1 MNVGILGTGE
11 VARALATGFARTGH
25 AVKLGTRDPSSD
37 KVKTLVATIGPK
49 ASAGTFAD
57 AAAFA
62 DVAVLATL
70 WTGTENALRLA
81 GPDRLAGKVVIDT
94 TNALDFSQGPPPRLA
109 LGYTD
114 SAGEQVQRWL
124 PKARVVKAFNIVGN
138 AFMVQPK
145 FPDGVP
151 DMFLC
156 GNDAA
161 AKQTVGDICTAFGWP
176 PVIDLGGIEMSRYL
190 EPLALIWI
198 VYGFKTN
205 TWSHAFK
212 LLRK

>member
-1 MNVGILGTGE
+1 MKIGILGTGE

-25 AVKLGTRDPSSD
+25 EVKLGTRDPSSD
-37 KVKTLVATIGPK
+37 KVKALVAAIGPK
-49 ASAGTFAD
+49 ATAGTFAD

-70 WTGTENALRLA
+70 WAGTENALRLA

-94 TNALDFSQGPPPRLA
+94 TNALDFSQGPPPKLA
-109 LGYTD
+109 LGHTD

-124 PKARVVKAFNIVGN
+124 PMAHVVKAFNIVGN

-156 GNDAA
+156 GNDAT
-161 AKQTVGDICTAFGWP
+161 AKQAVGDICTAFGWP

-190 EPLALIWI
+190 EPLAMIWI

-212 LLRK
+212 LLRT

>member
-1 MNVGILGTGE
+1 MKIGILGTGD
-11 VARALATGFARTGH
+11 VARALAKGFALTGH
-25 AVKLGTRDPSSD
+25 EVKFGTRDPSSD
-37 KVKTLVATIGPK
+37 KAKPL
-49 ASAGTFAD
+49 SAVSFAD
-57 AAAFA
+57 AATFA
-62 DVAVLATL
+62 DLAVLATL
-70 WTGTENALRLA
+70 WAGTENALRLA

-109 LGYTD
+109 LGHTD

-161 AKQTVGDICTAFGWP
+161 AKQTVGDICAAFGWP

-190 EPLALIWI
+190 EPLAMIWI

>member
-1 MNVGILGTGE
+1 MKIGILGTGE
-11 VARALATGFARTGH
+11 VARALATGFVHAGH
-25 AVKLGTRDPSSD
+25 EVKFGTRDPSND
-37 KVKTLVATIGPK
+37 KARALVAAVGPK

-62 DVAVLATL
+62 EVAVLATL
-70 WTGTENALRLA
+70 WAGTENALRLA
-81 GPDRLAGKVVIDT
+81 GPDRLAGKVVVDT

-109 LGYTD
+109 LGHTD

-161 AKQTVGDICTAFGWP
+161 AKQTVGDISAAFGWP

-190 EPLALIWI
+190 EPLAMVWI